1 MNLTLSAKSAAA
13 SSGANNFPRSLGILL
28 LGEPMGIMMSIR
40 IGCAGP
46 WSRHAIEP
54 MTAEKLTA
62 KTFDPACEYR
72 R

>member
-1 MNLTLSAKSAAA
+1 
-13 SSGANNFPRSLGILL
+13 
-28 LGEPMGIMMSIR
+28 MGIMMSIR